1 MFSRIKG
8 DVDSIYER
16 DPAAHS
22 RWEVLLCYP
31 GLHAI
36 IAHRAAHWLWNKNW
50 KVTAR
55 ALSQCNR
62 FLTGIEIHPAA
73 KIGDRVLIDH
83 GMGVV
88 IGETAEVGDDCTI
101 YHGVTLGGTSLASGT
116 KRHPTIGK
124 NVIVGAGAK
133 ILGGFE
139 IGDNCRIGSNAVVI
153 KALPPNST
161 AVGNPARIVDKS
173 KNTVAVPHEYVELS
187 VPVEASFIKIENV
200 HTPKEGKFALLDL
213 RVFGFGYS
221 EKPGLVKKL
230 SVQRNQEDERY
241 ASLTWNKVSGAD
253 GYLVRFG
260 YQPDFLNQCIQV
272 KDCETTDLLIHILT
286 KGVKYHYRVD
296 AYNDSGIT
304 EGVVISE

>member
-1 MFSRIKG
+1 MLSRIKE
-8 DVDSIYER
+8 DVNSIYER

-36 IAHRAAHWLWNKNW
+36 IAHRVAHWLWNNNW

-73 KIGDRVLIDH
+73 KIGHRVLIDH

-139 IGDNCRIGSNAVVI
+139 VGDNCRIGSNAVVI
-153 KALPPNST
+153 KPLPPNST

-173 KNTVAVPHEYVELS
+173 KKTEQKKEAEHQPDPKTQVRLAAYGVVANEEDPYLEK
-187 VPVEASFIKIENV
+187 IKSLEKLIQ
-200 HTPKEGKFALLDL
+200 AQQARLDDM
-213 RVFGFGYS
+213 
-221 EKPGLVKKL
+221 EKKL
-230 SVQRNQEDERY
+230 PQ
-241 ASLTWNKVSGAD
+241 
-253 GYLVRFG
+253 
-260 YQPDFLNQCIQV
+260 
-272 KDCETTDLLIHILT
+272 
-286 KGVKYHYRVD
+286 
-296 AYNDSGIT
+296 
-304 EGVVISE
+304 

>member
-1 MFSRIKG
+1 M
-8 DVDSIYER
+8 IY
-16 DPAAHS
+16 
-22 RWEVLLCYP
+22 
-31 GLHAI
+31 
-36 IAHRAAHWLWNKNW
+36 
-50 KVTAR
+50 
-55 ALSQCNR
+55 
-62 FLTGIEIHPAA
+62 
-73 KIGDRVLIDH
+73 
-83 GMGVV
+83 
-88 IGETAEVGDDCTI
+88 
-101 YHGVTLGGTSLASGT
+101 GTR
-116 KRHPTIGK
+116 KQ
-124 NVIVGAGAK
+124 
-133 ILGGFE
+133 
-139 IGDNCRIGSNAVVI
+139 
-153 KALPPNST
+153 
-161 AVGNPARIVDKS
+161 IVDKS

-253 GYLVRFG
+253 GYLV
-260 YQPDFLNQCIQV
+260 
-272 KDCETTDLLIHILT
+272 HILT

>member
-8 DVDSIYER
+8 DVNSIYER
-16 DPAAHS
+16 DPAARS

-36 IAHRAAHWLWNKNW
+36 IAHRVAHWLWNKDW
-50 KVTAR
+50 KVSAR

-139 IGDNCRIGSNAVVI
+139 IGDNCRIGSKAQVRLAAYGVV
-153 KALPPNST
+153 ANEEDP
-161 AVGNPARIVDKS
+161 
-173 KNTVAVPHEYVELS
+173 YVEK
-187 VPVEASFIKIENV
+187 IKSLEN
-200 HTPKEGKFALLDL
+200 LLQEQQARLDEM
-213 RVFGFGYS
+213 
-221 EKPGLVKKL
+221 EKK
-230 SVQRNQEDERY
+230 
-241 ASLTWNKVSGAD
+241 
-253 GYLVRFG
+253 
-260 YQPDFLNQCIQV
+260 
-272 KDCETTDLLIHILT
+272 
-286 KGVKYHYRVD
+286 
-296 AYNDSGIT
+296 
-304 EGVVISE
+304 IS

>member
-8 DVDSIYER
+8 DINSIYER
-16 DPAAHS
+16 DPAARS

-31 GLHAI
+31 GLHAV
-36 IAHRAAHWLWNKNW
+36 IAHRLAHWLWNKDW

-88 IGETAEVGDDCTI
+88 IGETAEVGNDCTI

-139 IGDNCRIGSNAVVI
+139 VGDNCRIGSNAVVI
-153 KALPPNST
+153 KPLPPNST
-161 AVGNPARIVDKS
+161 AVGNPARIIDKS
-173 KNTVAVPHEYVELS
+173 KKG
-187 VPVEASFIKIENV
+187 EANKGNETKID
-200 HTPKEGKFALLDL
+200 PK
-213 RVFGFGYS
+213 S
-221 EKPGLVKKL
+221 
-230 SVQRNQEDERY
+230 Q
-241 ASLTWNKVSGAD
+241 
-253 GYLVRFG
+253 VR
-260 YQPDFLNQCIQV
+260 LA
-272 KDCETTDLLIHILT
+272 
-286 KGVKYHYRVD
+286 
-296 AYNDSGIT
+296 AY
-304 EGVVISE
+304 GVVANEEDPYAEKLKMLEKLVQEQKTRIDALEKAI

>member
-161 AVGNPARIVDKS
+161 AVGNPDRIDDKS
-173 KNTVAVPHEYVELS
+173 KKADPKKEQETQPDPKTQVRLAAYGVVANEEDPYVEK
-187 VPVEASFIKIENV
+187 IKSLE
-200 HTPKEGKFALLDL
+200 KLLQAQQARLDEM
-213 RVFGFGYS
+213 
-221 EKPGLVKKL
+221 EKK
-230 SVQRNQEDERY
+230 
-241 ASLTWNKVSGAD
+241 
-253 GYLVRFG
+253 
-260 YQPDFLNQCIQV
+260 
-272 KDCETTDLLIHILT
+272 
-286 KGVKYHYRVD
+286 
-296 AYNDSGIT
+296 
-304 EGVVISE
+304 IS

>member
-1 MFSRIKG
+1 MNKNNIFQRIKG

-16 DPAAHS
+16 DPAARS

-31 GLHAI
+31 GLHAVMG
-36 IAHRAAHWLWNKNW
+36 HRLSHWLWKKNW

-73 KIGDRVLIDH
+73 VIGDRVLIDH

-124 NVIVGAGAK
+124 NCIIGAGAK
-133 ILGGFE
+133 VLGGFE

-153 KALPPNST
+153 KPLPANST

-173 KNTVAVPHEYVELS
+173 KKKQEKKEAENQVDPKTQVRLAAYGVVANEEDPYVEKLKAL
-187 VPVEASFIKIENV
+187 EARLNEQQARLDAIE
-200 HTPKEGKFALLDL
+200 K
-213 RVFGFGYS
+213 
-221 EKPGLVKKL
+221 EKP
-230 SVQRNQEDERY
+230 Q
-241 ASLTWNKVSGAD
+241 
-253 GYLVRFG
+253 
-260 YQPDFLNQCIQV
+260 I
-272 KDCETTDLLIHILT
+272 
-286 KGVKYHYRVD
+286 
-296 AYNDSGIT
+296 
-304 EGVVISE
+304 

>member
-8 DVDSIYER
+8 DVNSIYER
-16 DPAAHS
+16 DPAARS

-36 IAHRAAHWLWNKNW
+36 IAHRVAHWLWNKDW
-50 KVTAR
+50 KVSAR

-139 IGDNCRIGSNAVVI
+139 IGDNCRIGSNASRSRPTQQLWATRLESWI
-153 KALPPNST
+153 
-161 AVGNPARIVDKS
+161 NPRKRFRRKS
-173 KNTVAVPHEYVELS
+173 PSL
-187 VPVEASFIKIENV
+187 
-200 HTPKEGKFALLDL
+200 
-213 RVFGFGYS
+213 
-221 EKPGLVKKL
+221 
-230 SVQRNQEDERY
+230 
-241 ASLTWNKVSGAD
+241 SLTRKP
-253 GYLVRFG
+253 RF
-260 YQPDFLNQCIQV
+260 V
-272 KDCETTDLLIHILT
+272 
-286 KGVKYHYRVD
+286 
-296 AYNDSGIT
+296 
-304 EGVVISE
+304 